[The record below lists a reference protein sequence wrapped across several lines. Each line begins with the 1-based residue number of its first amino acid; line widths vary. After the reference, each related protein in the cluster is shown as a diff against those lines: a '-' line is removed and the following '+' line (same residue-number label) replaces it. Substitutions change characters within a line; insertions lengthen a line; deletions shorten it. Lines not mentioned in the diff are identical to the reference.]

1 MDYRQIHIGH
11 LIREQMRLRGI
22 KVSWLASKLHCHRNN
37 IYKIFEK
44 SWIDTETLMKISLLL
59 NYNFFYL
66 YSNYYES
73 IDASAGWGGKIHN
86 INNL

>member
-1 MDYRQIHIGH
+1 MDDGQIHIGH
-11 LIREQMRLRGI
+11 LIQEQMRLRGV

-37 IYKIFEK
+37 IYKIFDK

-59 NYNFFYL
+59 NFNFFYL

-73 IDASAGWGGKIHN
+73 IDISDDGGVT
-86 INNL
+86 